1 MVVTCSAHQKGE
13 INKEDLN
20 FTKKYDATAA
30 YNQSKL
36 ANVLF
41 ARELGRQ
48 MLGELF
54 FLNISRIKNKLKV
67 ICLKF
72 KVLKTHCL

>member
-20 FTKKYDATAA
+20 YQKKYDATAA

-48 MLGELF
+48 MLGVMFF

-67 ICLKF
+67 ICLKIINIVF
-72 KVLKTHCL
+72 